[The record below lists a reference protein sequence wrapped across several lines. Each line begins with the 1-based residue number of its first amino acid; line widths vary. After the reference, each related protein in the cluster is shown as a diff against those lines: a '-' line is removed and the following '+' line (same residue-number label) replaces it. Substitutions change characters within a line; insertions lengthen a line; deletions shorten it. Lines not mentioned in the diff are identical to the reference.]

1 MKKRVVVLILLLSLI
16 IIPLVLA
23 ADDNSS
29 SSVSIGYEKAYD
41 CLKTQLGEDCAASAN
56 TEQNAF
62 SLLAMAYDSNI
73 QGDCKTALEN
83 KKKTD
88 CWGKTSSDSCDLKS
102 TSQAILA
109 LDFIGKNVDDNVA
122 WLESKKKQTTGLIWF
137 LEIDAN
143 EATSCKIK
151 TNGANEKTFTINENK
166 KVSGTSTCLTPAENN
181 YFLKIS
187 DSCLTANFTISC
199 DKDFITTL
207 LYKKTSGSTYY
218 VSSLTNS
225 APTGGS
231 TEEKVNAYCFSTSAI
246 CDYEGSLWATIAL
259 AKVGKDISPY
269 LPYLSSMYDEADNQK
284 YFPSAFLYMLTNE
297 DDYQAEIT
305 GKQKQG
311 KYWDEAGNKFY
322 DTSLALLALQNV
334 LIDEVSNAKDYLLT
348 IQDTS
353 GCWHSNNVRDTAFI
367 LYAAWPKNPV
377 ISSDG
382 DGRSGC
388 TEFSHYCV
396 ASEECSATDL
406 LDNFYCSGLSDICCA
421 VKPLEL
427 SCKDKGGLVCET
439 GYECTGSEVTAG
451 DTNYCC
457 MDSCIEV
464 STTTECED
472 YGSTCRISCLDD
484 EEEKTSYSC
493 NLGDVCCAPKAST
506 GMSWTLIILLIVLI
520 ILVILA
526 IIFRN
531 QLKIWLFRAKSGL
544 KFSKSP
550 TGPSGRPPMNP
561 PAGFPQMM
569 PRPRQIIPRGNIPMR
584 RPPMRPAPRRAE
596 KDTAFDE
603 TMRKLRE
610 MSK

>member
-1 MKKRVVVLILLLSLI
+1 MKKRDLLMLLLFSI
-16 IIPLVLA
+16 IVLAILPFVLA
-23 ADDNSS
+23 ANET
-29 SSVSIGYEKAYD
+29 GYEKAYS
-41 CLKTQLGEDCAASAN
+41 CLETQLGDNCAASAS
-56 TEQNAF
+56 TEQTAF
-62 SLLAMAYDSNI
+62 SLLAIAYNSGL
-73 QGDCKTALEN
+73 QGDCLDSLNKN
-83 KKKTD
+83 KKGN

-109 LDFIGKNVDDNVA
+109 LNYIGKNVDDYVK
-122 WLESKKKQTTGLIWF
+122 WLEDRKKQTTGLTWF

-151 TNGANEKTFTINENK
+151 TNDANEKTFTINENK
-166 KVSGTSTCLTPAENN
+166 KISGTSTCLIPAENN

-187 DSCLTANFTISC
+187 DSCLEANFTISC

-225 APTGGS
+225 APSGG
-231 TEEKVNAYCFSTSAI
+231 TTQEKVNAYCFSTGNN

-259 AKVGKDISPY
+259 AKIGKDISLY
-269 LPYLSSMYDEADNQK
+269 LPYLSSMYDETDNQK
-284 YFPSAFLYMLTNE
+284 YFPSAFLYMLTDE

-322 DTSLALLALQNV
+322 DTALALLSLQNV
-334 LIDEVSNAKDYLLT
+334 LIDEVGNAKDYLLT

-353 GCWHSNNVRDTAFI
+353 GCWHSNSVRDTAFI

-377 ISSDG
+377 TSG
-382 DGRSGC
+382 DGGVSRSDC
-388 TEFSHYCV
+388 KEFNHFCV
-396 ASEECSATDL
+396 ASEECSADNL
-406 LDNFYCSGLSDICCA
+406 LDNFYCSGLSDICCSVEPA
-421 VKPLEL
+421 EL
-427 SCKDKGGLVCET
+427 SCEDKKGVVCSS
-439 GYECTGSEVTAG
+439 GQECTGSEITAS

-457 MDSCIEV
+457 MDSCQEV
-464 STTTECED
+464 SLITECEQ
-472 YGSTCRISCLDD
+472 YSNTCRISCLSD
-484 EEEKTSYSC
+484 EEGKTAYSC
-493 NLGDVCCAPKAST
+493 NLGDVCCSAKPAT
-506 GMSWTLIILLIVLI
+506 GGSWWLIILLIILI

-531 QLKIWLFRAKSGL
+531 QLKVWWFRAKSGL
-544 KFSKSP
+544 KFSKPSA
-550 TGPSGRPPMNP
+550 GPSGRPPMNP
-561 PAGFPQMM
+561 PGLTGPMMM

-584 RPPMRPAPRRAE
+584 RPMMRPSPGRAE
-596 KDTAFDE
+596 KDTMFDE

>member
-1 MKKRVVVLILLLSLI
+1 MKKRDLLMLLLFSI
-16 IIPLVLA
+16 IVLAFFPLVLA
-23 ADDNSS
+23 ANETLE
-29 SSVSIGYEKAYD
+29 GYEKAYS
-41 CLKTQLGEDCAASAN
+41 CLETQLGDDCAASAS

-62 SLLAMAYDSNI
+62 SLLAIAYDSSL
-73 QGDCKTALEN
+73 QGDCKKALEDKEKDN
-83 KKKTD
+83 

-109 LDFIGKNVDDNVA
+109 LNYIGGNVDDYVS
-122 WLESKKKQTTGLIWF
+122 WIESKKKQTTGLTWF

-151 TNGANEKTFTINENK
+151 VNDANEKTFTINDAK
-166 KVSGTSTCLTPAENN
+166 KISGTSTCLIPAENN

-218 VSSLTNS
+218 VSSLTHS

-231 TEEKVNAYCFSTSAI
+231 TDEKVNAYCFGI
-246 CDYEGSLWATIAL
+246 NNCEYEGSLWATIAL
-259 AKVGKDISPY
+259 ANLGKDISPY

-284 YFPSAFLYMLTNE
+284 YFPSAFLYMLTDE

-311 KYWDEAGNKFY
+311 KYWEEAGNKFY
-322 DTSLALLALQNV
+322 DTALALLALQNV
-334 LIDEVSNAKDYLLT
+334 LIDEVSNAKDYLLS
-348 IQDTS
+348 IQDSS

-377 ISSDG
+377 ISTDG
-382 DGRSGC
+382 DGRSKC
-388 TEFSHYCV
+388 TDFSHYCV
-396 ASEECSATDL
+396 ASEECSAADL
-406 LDNFYCSGLSDICCA
+406 LDNFYCSGLSDVCCA
-421 VKPLEL
+421 TKPLEL
-427 SCKDKGGLVCET
+427 SCSEKQGIVCSS
-439 GYECTGSEVTAG
+439 GQECTGSEITAG

-472 YGSTCRISCLDD
+472 YGNNCRISCLDD
-484 EEEKTSYSC
+484 EEEKTGYSC
-493 NLGDVCCAPKAST
+493 NLGDVCCAAKEAK
-506 GMSWTLIILLIVLI
+506 GISWTLIILLIILI

-531 QLKIWLFRAKSGL
+531 QLKVWWFRAKSGL
-544 KFSKSP
+544 KFSKP
-550 TGPSGRPPMNP
+550 LAGPSGRPPMNP
-561 PAGFPQMM
+561 PGFPSSTMIQ
-569 PRPRQIIPRGNIPMR
+569 RPRQIIPRGNIPMR
-584 RPPMRPAPRRAE
+584 RPPMRPAPRRTE
-596 KDTAFDE
+596 KDTAFEE